1 MGANE
6 LAELSEAA
14 FNNGYDTDSVN
25 ELLYGIYT
33 THSDEIRQEC
43 IGIIT
48 AAARKYHKI
57 TQFQAQLKQFKK
69 EYIQAQLKANVS
81 GYAELTA
88 VPKGYEHIKDGYSCG
103 GYILNDSGVFKTST
117 TKDGDFAVIRI
128 CSVPLLILERL
139 RNIQDNFEKAVLAF
153 KSGKWHTVTVERE
166 IISSSNKIVRLSN
179 NGLDITSENA
189 KDLVNYFQCLMREN
203 SGLIKVCHTVN
214 RLGWYSNEFIP
225 YSDSIK
231 CDTLSEF
238 AGIYNSLHS
247 KGKYD
252 IWLNHCRELRENIY
266 LRLVM
271 AASFSAPLIEKIG
284 GLPFITHIWGG
295 TGAGKTVAL
304 NVAASIW
311 GKPDN
316 GLVRTLNGTDYGIN
330 ETAAFLY
337 SLPCILDE
345 LQTIKGGSSSYN
357 QLIMRLTEGMNRT
370 QGAAAGGIRQI
381 KQWKNC
387 FICSGEENIAKDN
400 SGGGSVNRVI
410 ALEVE
415 DIVVKDGNYTMSI
428 IRNNYGYAGKKYING
443 LQNEK
448 DLQEQYRGILKQ
460 LQAETD
466 ATDKQCMA
474 MAVMLLANRL
484 AVKYIFHNEP
494 DLIVTDVKR
503 FLKTKSEV
511 DAAERC
517 YKWVLDWI
525 AQNSIRF
532 ESRTT
537 NNGEVWGKIDG
548 EYIMINKTV
557 LSEHMKQAG
566 FDYRAVISKWANK
579 GYIERNSQGRSVHQ
593 TKVYNTKASYVK
605 LLMNDDEY
613 SGTDTA
619 YRR

>member
-1 MGANE
+1 M
-6 LAELSEAA
+6 
-14 FNNGYDTDSVN
+14 
-25 ELLYGIYT
+25 
-33 THSDEIRQEC
+33 
-43 IGIIT
+43 
-48 AAARKYHKI
+48 
-57 TQFQAQLKQFKK
+57 
-69 EYIQAQLKANVS
+69 
-81 GYAELTA
+81 
-88 VPKGYEHIKDGYSCG
+88 
-103 GYILNDSGVFKTST
+103 
-117 TKDGDFAVIRI
+117 
-128 CSVPLLILERL
+128 
-139 RNIQDNFEKAVLAF
+139 
-153 KSGKWHTVTVERE
+153 
-166 IISSSNKIVRLSN
+166 
-179 NGLDITSENA
+179 
-189 KDLVNYFQCLMREN
+189 
-203 SGLIKVCHTVN
+203 
-214 RLGWYSNEFIP
+214 
-225 YSDSIK
+225 
-231 CDTLSEF
+231 
-238 AGIYNSLHS
+238 
-247 KGKYD
+247 
-252 IWLNHCRELRENIY
+252 
-266 LRLVM
+266 
-271 AASFSAPLIEKIG
+271 
-284 GLPFITHIWGG
+284 
-295 TGAGKTVAL
+295 
-304 NVAASIW
+304 
-311 GKPDN
+311 
-316 GLVRTLNGTDYGIN
+316 
-330 ETAAFLY
+330 
-337 SLPCILDE
+337 
-345 LQTIKGGSSSYN
+345 
-357 QLIMRLTEGMNRT
+357 
-370 QGAAAGGIRQI
+370 
-381 KQWKNC
+381 
-387 FICSGEENIAKDN
+387 KDN

-613 SGTDTA
+613 TDIQNDNFSF
-619 YRR
+619 